1 MVRSVIEAVGRRGV
15 IGLAIVLLVL
25 PFAAARVASQG
36 LPTAAALDCAPAK
49 RDAFLRKEQSTVLAK
64 IGPLRT
70 LRSKADLARLAGP
83 PYNFVFPT
91 HEFTSFRGIGL
102 TIFDPIDPVR
112 PGAPNFLF
120 YAPNPKAKDATDP
133 KGPDFPYQLIGWGY
147 GVPYTPGRVP
157 SFLPCIGNKD
167 WHIHER
173 GVHDERTGKMVVMP
187 PAEAAFGDSAGTLA
201 DPPALRP
208 VVGFPHARSWTA
220 HLWLDPSGVA
230 KSGILDPD
238 EKPAGVDPGVGSSFY
253 FLDDPPQGALERF
266 ANLARPFA
274 LEPGE
279 GQPLPR
285 EGTTYTLKVAS
296 FQSGGAFT
304 AMEVE
309 FGPTSKA
316 PTSGPIDRSEGYY
329 VLEGNITFKA
339 GGQTLPARKGSFVYM
354 PEGTSYTLK
363 VGSSGRAK
371 ALLIAVPGGLDQE
384 VGFKEPGPPASAPS
398 KPQEGAQLKPYV
410 LQPDEGEVITFRGA
424 KYVVKA
430 GKKDTASEF
439 SLMQI
444 DMPQGA
450 APPPHIHHR
459 EIESFYLL
467 DGQMTFASGGQSLPA
482 LGGSLVF
489 LPLGLPHSYSV
500 DTGTAHLLLL
510 AVPSGL
516 EDFFRALQEAGNQ
529 PLSARQAQRFGV
541 EPVVPQA
548 AAQGD

>member
-1 MVRSVIEAVGRRGV
+1 VRTVIHAVGRRGV
-15 IGLAIVLLVL
+15 IGLLIVIVVVPLGASQV
-25 PFAAARVASQG
+25 FSQG
-36 LPTAAALDCAPAK
+36 LPTAAALDCSTAK
-49 RDAFLRKEQSTVLAK
+49 RDAALRKEQSAVLEK
-64 IGPLRT
+64 VGDLRT
-70 LRSKADLARLAGP
+70 LRSQADLQRLSAP

-91 HEFTSFRGIGL
+91 HQFTSFRGIGL

-133 KGPDFPYQLIGWGY
+133 HGPDFPYELIGWGY
-147 GVPYTPGRVP
+147 GVPYTPGRIP
-157 SFLPCIGNKD
+157 SFLPCVGNKD

-173 GVHDERTGKMVVMP
+173 GVHDEKTGGMIVMP
-187 PAEAAFGDSAGTLA
+187 PAEAGFGESAGTLA

-220 HLWLDPSGVA
+220 HLWLDDSGVA
-230 KSGILDPD
+230 ESGILDPND
-238 EKPAGVDPGVGSSFY
+238 KPAGIDPGVGSSFY
-253 FLDDPPQGALERF
+253 FLDDPPQGALEPF

-279 GQPLPR
+279 GQPLGVA
-285 EGTTYTLKVAS
+285 GTTYKLKVAS

-304 AMEVE
+304 VMEVS
-309 FGPTSKA
+309 FGPTSRA
-316 PTSGPIDRSEGYY
+316 PSKGPLDHSEGYY
-329 VLEGNITFKA
+329 VLSGDVTFTA
-339 GGQTLPARKGSFVYM
+339 DGQTLPARKGSFVYL
-354 PEGTSYTLK
+354 PEGSSYKVK
-363 VGSSGRAK
+363 VGSSGQAK
-371 ALLIAVPGGLDQE
+371 VLLIAVPGGLDTE
-384 VGFKEPGPPASAPS
+384 LGFQAPGGPASAP
-398 KPQEGAQLKPYV
+398 PQETGSAQLKPYV
-410 LQPDEGEVITFRGA
+410 LQPDEGEVISFRGA
-424 KYVVKA
+424 KYVLKA
-430 GKKDTASEF
+430 GRKDTASEF

-444 DMPQGA
+444 DMPKGA

-482 LGGSLVF
+482 IGGSLAF
-489 LPLGLPHSYSV
+489 LPLGLPHSYTV

-529 PLSARQAQRFGV
+529 PLSQRQAQRFGV
-541 EPVVPQA
+541 EPVVPPSA
-548 AAQGD
+548 AAGGD